1 MQLNLQRM
9 KKTTRFLRRKEVLE
23 ITGVSYVTLWRWMD
37 KGRFPKSFQLGEN
50 SIGWKDDEV
59 NEWIENRKQI

>member
-1 MQLNLQRM
+1 M

-37 KGRFPKSFQLGEN
+37 KGTFPKSFQLGEN